1 MPNRIRSVFLFARQM
16 STNSSQR
23 IDLTLYSRKFCGLCD
38 HARDNILSLQS
49 DYQFNFAVKDID
61 AKENKEWK
69 EKYNYEVPVL
79 HINDKPAFMNAVPVE
94 DLANILSQLTK

>member
-1 MPNRIRSVFLFARQM
+1 MPSRIRSVFFFARQM
-16 STNSSQR
+16 STNSSQH
-23 IDLTLYSRKFCGLCD
+23 IELTLYSRKFCGLCD
-38 HARDNILSLQS
+38 HARDNILSLQPE
-49 DYQFNFAVKDID
+49 YKFNFSVKDID

-94 DLANILSQLTK
+94 DLANILSHLTK